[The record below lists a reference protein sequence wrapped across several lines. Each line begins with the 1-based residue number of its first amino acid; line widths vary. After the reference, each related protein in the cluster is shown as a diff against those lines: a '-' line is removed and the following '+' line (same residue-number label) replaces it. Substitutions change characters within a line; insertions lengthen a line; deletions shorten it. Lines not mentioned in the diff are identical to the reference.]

1 MKRCLIISV
10 LSLTLGALSAANS
23 MSESDKGVG
32 PVTEIKLSADIDAA
46 MVEKGKGIFETKCS
60 ACHKWEEKY
69 VGPALKG
76 VTKRREPEWILNMIL
91 NPQEMTQKNPTAK
104 ALFEEILIQMTPQ
117 NLTEQEA
124 RTVLEYF
131 RKLDSQ

>member
-1 MKRCLIISV
+1 MKRYMLISV
-10 LSLTLGALSAANS
+10 ISLTIGAIAAANS
-23 MSESDKGVG
+23 MAESDKGVG
-32 PVTEIKLSADIDAA
+32 PVTEIELSADIDTA
-46 MVEKGKGIFETKCS
+46 MAEKGKGIFETKCS

-104 ALFEEILIQMTPQ
+104 ALFEELLIQMTPQ

-131 RKLDSQ
+131 RSLDK

>member
-1 MKRCLIISV
+1 MKRYLLISV
-10 LSLTLGALSAANS
+10 ISLAIGAITAANS
-23 MSESDKGVG
+23 MSEPDKGVG
-32 PVTEIKLSADIDAA
+32 PVTEVKLSADIDAS

-91 NPQEMTQKNPTAK
+91 NPGEMTQKNPTAK

-131 RKLDSQ
+131 RSLDK